1 METLILPEESNKLS
15 IYEAITPQIQSL
27 LEIEDDLIANMAN
40 MAAVLKEALGFFGLV
55 SILLNRTKQI
65 ARSLSSDHFKVH

>member
-1 METLILPEESNKLS
+1 METLILPEERNKLS

-40 MAAVLKEALGFFGLV
+40 MAAVLKEALGFYWVGFYIV
-55 SILLNRTKQI
+55 RQKDRKS
-65 ARSLSSDHFKVH
+65 VV